1 MSHFDIAVIGG
12 GPGGYVAAIK
22 AAQLGK
28 KVCLLEKGELG
39 GVCLNRGCIPTKALL
54 KSAAVLN
61 EIRDA
66 GQFGVTI
73 PGAAAASLDFAA
85 AQRRK
90 AGVVKRLTGGVG
102 MLLKSNQVTVIAGQ
116 AAFVD
121 KQTLQIGNERVT
133 ADSII
138 IATGSQPVRL
148 PIPVSAGAP
157 VITSD
162 EALELKEI
170 PRSLVVVG
178 GGVIGV
184 EFAYLYASLGTK
196 VTIVEMFDRILPP
209 IDAEVA
215 QQADKML
222 RGLGIQI
229 FCSAKATGIENSTLY
244 FEQGGASKQAVGEK
258 ILIAVGRAPNTEGL
272 NLEAAGVAMDRKAI
286 KTDEHMKTNMP
297 NIYAIGDVNGKSMLA
312 HTASAEGLVAVDN
325 ILGKAAV
332 MDYGRI
338 PACVYTHPEIASI
351 GMTEDEAR
359 QKHDAVK
366 VGKFPF
372 SANGKAMVE
381 GESAGFVKVI
391 TEAKFGE
398 ILGVH
403 MFGPHV
409 TDMIASMAV
418 AMTAEASA
426 HEIVAAIH
434 PHPTLSETVAEAFH
448 AALDRAIHMP

>member
-1 MSHFDIAVIGG
+1 MSRFDIAVIGG

-22 AAQLGK
+22 AAQYGK
-28 KVCLLEKGELG
+28 KVCLFEKGELG

-54 KSAAVLN
+54 KSAAVLH
-61 EIRDA
+61 EVRHA
-66 GQFGVTI
+66 AQFGVTV
-73 PGAAAASLDFAA
+73 PGGEAAALDFAA
-85 AQRRK
+85 AQQRK
-90 AGVVKRLTGGVG
+90 AGVVKKLTGGVG
-102 MLLKSNQVTVIAGQ
+102 MLLKSNQVTVFTGQ
-116 AAFVD
+116 AAFAD
-121 KQTLQIGNERVT
+121 KNTLLFGGERIT
-133 ADSII
+133 ADNII
-138 IATGSQPVRL
+138 IATGSQPARL

-184 EFAYLYASLGTK
+184 EFAYLFASLGTK

-229 FCSAKATGIENSTLY
+229 FCSAKATKIENTTLH
-244 FEQGGASKQAVGEK
+244 FEQGSAAKQAVGEK
-258 ILIAVGRAPNTEGL
+258 ILIAVGRTPNTEGL
-272 NLEAAGVAMDRKAI
+272 NLAAAGVAMDRKAI
-286 KTDEHMKTNMP
+286 KTDERMKTNVP
-297 NIYAIGDVNGKSMLA
+297 GIYAIGDVNGKSMLA

-325 ILGKAAV
+325 IIGKASV

-338 PACVYTHPEIASI
+338 PACVYTNPEIASI

-359 QKHDAVK
+359 QKHGDVK
-366 VGKFPF
+366 VGRFPF
-372 SANGKAMVE
+372 AANGKAMVE
-381 GESAGFVKVI
+381 GESAGFIKVI

-403 MFGPHV
+403 MFGLHT

-448 AALDRAIHMP
+448 AALDRAIHIP